1 MYSDLIVSIDESLK
15 EDYEEVVEI
24 EVPEAEAPVVLDTP
38 QRGPETPQEVGE
50 SSLLLDAIAATAQNI
65 DNYNVIKVNMTDP
78 DMVKVMEDIADM
90 ENYKLGKLQSLLKM
104 VSPNAESIMN
114 GAVEAE
120 EQAAQDAP
128 DIQLES
134 LNESTIKDW
143 HDINADHKI
152 VQDCYRK
159 VEQAL
164 SDIFVNYMTD
174 LSPEEFNHIAYWNL
188 LNRGFKVNESLKEDW
203 KDGELTKQDLS
214 DWDWEMANTTYRVE
228 RSIKRMLDKHPEY
241 RDEILSTAKNCRNI
255 LTNLCSFYNES
266 LDESRAQTA
275 YSYIRD
281 YLKHHPFDNAEE
293 MIEYFEE
300 NDEIDELEDMF
311 QTDIRAEIE
320 DYFDDESLNESSD
333 MDIERVSDKLDSI
346 IDAAKDAKDKFDNG
360 TKNDLSLES
369 CLGSLRSI
377 ERNLDTLKKLVSG
390 FHGEAIKTRN
400 KEFDDEFDE
409 SLDVD
414 IEINT
419 DEDEEI
425 DDEFG
430 TDANGW
436 EHW

>member
-1 MYSDLIVSIDESLK
+1 MKYSLNEDLFDDI
-15 EDYEEVVEI
+15 VEI

-65 DNYNVIKVNMTDP
+65 DNYNVIKVNMTDS

-120 EQAAQDAP
+120 EQAAQDTP
-128 DIQLES
+128 DIQL
-134 LNESTIKDW
+134 
-143 HDINADHKI
+143 
-152 VQDCYRK
+152 
-159 VEQAL
+159 
-164 SDIFVNYMTD
+164 
-174 LSPEEFNHIAYWNL
+174 
-188 LNRGFKVNESLKEDW
+188 ESLKEDW
-203 KDGELTKQDLS
+203 KDGELTKQEFS
-214 DWDWEMANTTYRVE
+214 DWDWEMINTAYRIE
-228 RSIKRMLDKHPEY
+228 RSIKTMLRKYPEY

-255 LTNLCSFYNES
+255 FNSLCSFYNES
-266 LDESRAQTA
+266 LDES
-275 YSYIRD
+275 
-281 YLKHHPFDNAEE
+281 N
-293 MIEYFEE
+293 
-300 NDEIDELEDMF
+300 
-311 QTDIRAEIE
+311 
-320 DYFDDESLNESSD
+320 D
-333 MDIERVSDKLDSI
+333 MDIEKVSDKLDSI

-377 ERNLDTLKKLVSG
+377 ERNLDTLKKLVNG
-390 FHGEAIKTRN
+390 FHDEAIKTRN
-400 KEFDDEFDE
+400 KEFGESLNEDLRKEIFDYLDECGGYTDYNQKIEDVADEFNLSEEEASNYVWDWSIQIEEDFDEDDWEPCLQPADADKDEPYDDEFDE
-409 SLDVD
+409 SLDVE

-419 DEDEEI
+419 DEDEDEEI